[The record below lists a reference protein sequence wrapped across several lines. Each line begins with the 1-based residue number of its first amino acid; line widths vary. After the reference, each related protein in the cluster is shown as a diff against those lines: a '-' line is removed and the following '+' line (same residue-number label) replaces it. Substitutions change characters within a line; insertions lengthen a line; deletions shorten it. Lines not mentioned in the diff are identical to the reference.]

1 MLEKKNSNF
10 AKFLMKRIKWIIFG
24 WTFYLLTFLILDEI
38 YKDEI
43 NCQDKNPDNC
53 EKGWYNNIRT
63 IVHPFNFNR
72 YQLHDTGY
80 NILGGYI
87 NLGLILVI
95 IILSCILLFSSN
107 THITLEYKDMSF
119 ILITIICLIYHMIN
133 WISSL

>member
-10 AKFLMKRIKWIIFG
+10 VKKLIYPTIKVLIII
-24 WTFYLLTFLILDEI
+24 WTFYLLTFLIFDEM

-53 EKGWYNNIRT
+53 EKGWYAYVKNL
-63 IVHPFNFNR
+63 VHPFNFNR
-72 YQLHDTGY
+72 YRLDDMGL
-80 NILGGYI
+80 LGGYI

-107 THITLEYKDMSF
+107 THITLEYKYMSF